1 MLKNRVFAL
10 VSIILFFY
18 LGISGCG
25 YTSSSLL
32 PKGLDTIHVDNFA
45 NGIDTTREVSDRR
58 MSYFYKPG
66 IETEVTRAV
75 IDGFIFDRHLSID
88 SEKEAD
94 LTLKGTLVDY
104 KQYPLSYNK
113 DDDIVE
119 YRVEILV
126 NIELVNNKTGEVMWT
141 EDNFMGQTNY
151 NVTGPNRITDPQAQR
166 QAVNDLATRIVERVV
181 EAW

>member
-1 MLKNRVFAL
+1 MLKNKVLAL
-10 VSIILFFY
+10 VSVILFSSV
-18 LGISGCG
+18 GISGCG

-75 IDGFIFDRHLSID
+75 IDGFIFDRHLSVQ
-88 SEKEAD
+88 SGKEAD

-104 KQYPLSYNK
+104 KQYPLSYNR
-113 DDDIVE
+113 DDDIEE

-141 EDNFMGQTNY
+141 ENNFMGQANF
-151 NVTGPNRITDPQAQR
+151 NVIGPNRITDPEAQSD
-166 QAVNDLATRIVERVV
+166 AVKDLSARIVERVV